1 MPSLK
6 TDDLIRALAEDGTA
20 RSPSLAGRMAVALVI
35 GGSVATVLFA
45 LVLGVRPDIA
55 SALQTWRFVLK
66 VAFALICCMF
76 ALWACTRLTRP
87 EIGLRDTLVGLV
99 VAPALLAA
107 AVGVR
112 AADGCRPDDWYAR
125 ASAAMRASAWWPY
138 PLLSLAP
145 LADVLAA
152 LRVGAPRSPLHG
164 RRRGRIVVRARSRQ
178 RSTPCIARTTRRCSS
193 PSGIRW
199 RSASS
204 CSPAPSPAAACC
216 DGDGRQNGLM

>member
-35 GGSVATVLFA
+35 GGAVATILFA

-76 ALWACTRLTRP
+76 ALWACTRLARP
-87 EIGLRDTLVGLV
+87 EMGLRDTLVGLS

-107 AVGVR
+107 AVGVELLTLSP
-112 AADGCRPDDWYAR
+112 ADWYAR
-125 ASAAMRASAWWPY
+125 AVGTNARVCMVAI

-145 LADVLAA
+145 LAAVLAA
-152 LRVGAPRSPLHG
+152 LRAGAPRSPLIAGAVAGLFCGALAATLYAVHCPDNSPLFVAVWYSLSVG
-164 RRRGRIVVRARSRQ
+164 IVMLAGALAGSRVL
-178 RSTPCIARTTRRCSS
+178 
-193 PSGIRW
+193 RW
-199 RSASS
+199 
-204 CSPAPSPAAACC
+204 
-216 DGDGRQNGLM
+216 